1 MKRWKGVW
9 RWIEEGMGEG
19 IYKEDRCNCEK
30 HNNNYK
36 YNISTITRRTMN
48 SMTSTDYISMWT
60 FQSQLMWSRIKTAS
74 ILEAAVLVSC
84 QVKYIG

>member
-1 MKRWKGVW
+1 
-9 RWIEEGMGEG
+9 
-19 IYKEDRCNCEK
+19 
-30 HNNNYK
+30 
-36 YNISTITRRTMN
+36 MN